1 MIKPNKNFGKPVSS
15 RSLKAKILSSIQ
27 KFEIVS

>member
-1 MIKPNKNFGKPVSS
+1 MIKVSKDFGKTCVVEIFQ
-15 RSLKAKILSSIQ
+15 LKILSSIQ